1 MTPLEQLQKEARDV
15 AQPLNEIHKTVWL
28 YGTELRALI
37 AKAFLAGEKS
47 GKGKAVDYLKE
58 NWVVK
63 ENVAGTPPEFSYT
76 YDEYTLDKAR
86 K

>member
-1 MTPLEQLQKEARDV
+1 MTPLENKKLIKGALEELSRGFIPTDEV
-15 AQPLNEIHKTVWL
+15 LKT
-28 YGTELRALI
+28 LI
-37 AKAFLAGEKS
+37 VKAFLAGEKS